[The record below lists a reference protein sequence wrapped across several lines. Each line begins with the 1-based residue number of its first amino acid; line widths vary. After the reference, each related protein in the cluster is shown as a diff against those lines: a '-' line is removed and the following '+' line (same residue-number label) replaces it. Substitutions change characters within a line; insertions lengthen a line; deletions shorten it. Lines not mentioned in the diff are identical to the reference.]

1 MMSWIAAGRSGI
13 QIINEDQEGKAKI
26 IILNASTYVYI
37 ERSQMTFYVSR
48 STATVWDI

>member
-26 IILNASTYVYI
+26 IILNASTYVQ
-37 ERSQMTFYVSR
+37 RNKSNDMFYVSC
-48 STATVWDI
+48 SIATVWDM